1 MFWLTL
7 FHHIMPHVDILFNE
21 LQKRVIDSVE
31 IRRCLEKFREN
42 VTIIIRNRKIYDI
55 MTEAKTVEVKKKK
68 TK

>member
-1 MFWLTL
+1 VFWLTL

>member
-1 MFWLTL
+1 
-7 FHHIMPHVDILFNE
+7 MPHVDILFNE